1 MTVILDEPKCG
12 TARNN
17 HWRVVLL
24 DEPDRMPGLVQFTMH
39 TRTSKR
45 LDQTA
50 QWLAAEGRW
59 AVGRWRP
66 APPIVPKWLIARVE
80 AALLQGVGK

>member
-1 MTVILDEPKCG
+1 MTVIVDEPNCG
-12 TARNN
+12 PASNN
-17 HWRVVLL
+17 HWKVELL
-24 DEPDRMPGLVQFTMH
+24 EGPGLLPGLVQFTMH
-39 TRTSKR
+39 TRTAKR

-50 QWLAAEGRW
+50 QWLPEGRW

-80 AALLQGVGK
+80 AALLQGVGS

>member
-1 MTVILDEPKCG
+1 MTVILDEPNTG
-12 TARNN
+12 TASNN
-17 HWRVVLL
+17 HWRVTLL
-24 DEPDRMPGLVQFTMH
+24 DEPGRMPGLVRFHMQ

-45 LDQTA
+45 LDQVA
-50 QWLAAEGRW
+50 QWLPEGRW

-80 AALLQGVGK
+80 AALLQGVQ

>member
-12 TARNN
+12 TASNN

-24 DEPDRMPGLVQFTMH
+24 DEPGRIPGLVQFTMH

-50 QWLAAEGRW
+50 QWLPEGRW

-66 APPIVPKWLIARVE
+66 QPPIVPKWLLHRVE
-80 AALLQGVGK
+80 AALLQGVGQ